1 MSYEGRGRE
10 GGGGLDQV
18 QDQKYPGV
26 GISVH
31 YLNRSMSE

>member
-18 QDQKYPGV
+18 QDQRYPGV

-31 YLNRSMSE
+31 YLNRPMSE